1 MTLPEQATAPL
12 IELIFDRLTADDVPT
27 DTAELVLAVL
37 TGDDDLTAA
46 LAGSPT
52 RLDPRSPANDE
63 PSERIWLKS
72 VTVAGFRGVGP
83 ERTLDIAPG
92 PGLTLVVG
100 RNGSGKSSFAEAVEL
115 ALTGDSARWADKTSV
130 WRTGWRNL
138 HAPDPC
144 RIGVELRVDG
154 EATPT
159 RVARA
164 WPAGGELADAKV
176 TVTSARGRRDG
187 LAELGLARPLEL
199 YRPFLTAAELGRLAA
214 GTQSQLFDALFAIL
228 GLDAL
233 TDADQRLMRAARPH
247 GTAVKEVRAQRAALA
262 DLLAGVAD
270 DRARRAA
277 VMLRG
282 RGAVDLPALTAILD
296 EPDEVTADEAV
307 LLCRELTALDPP
319 PVDEVTR
326 LAGQLREAATE
337 TLRYDGGRSRA
348 ALRSAELLRL
358 AIEHHDDRG
367 DGPCPVCASGALD
380 GGWRASAAVTLT
392 ELRQR
397 SVAAQTAATR
407 LTALLRQTHHLIDD
421 LTVPGGPASQPPTG
435 SPVRS
440 VGTTMPRQGVS
451 AKVLPEGVATGASSG
466 NAGAEAVNGR
476 AGMGAPSGDAG
487 GAALS
492 GNAGAGA
499 LTGNAGMAAPSE
511 GDGVAMLREGDG
523 AEALLGALR
532 EAVAVLRGVPGEPAD
547 LADHLAAR
555 YPAVVAA
562 ADAARAYAEGFLRQR
577 DTGWRAAAAELRDW
591 VAAVGGLAAREATL
605 ARVKAARAW
614 LKETG
619 AAVRDER
626 IAPFA
631 AHSQRIWEQLRQ
643 ESNVELGAMTL
654 AGTNTRR
661 RVVFPVSVDGAD
673 NGTALGVMSQGE
685 MQALGLATFL
695 PRSCAPES
703 PFRFIV
709 VDDPVQSMDPSKVDG
724 LARVLAELAEDR
736 QVVVFTHD
744 TRLPDAVGRL
754 DLGRARIVEV
764 QRAERSVV
772 TLRPGSDPV
781 TRYLD
786 DARALARNDELPAD
800 VRGPVVAELC
810 RSAVEAA
817 CHLRVWRVRVTR
829 GVPHDEVEAA
839 IVDASRRL
847 TTIVALAVF
856 DDADRGG
863 DVLGWLGRH
872 GGWAVGAYRA
882 CREGVHGAYL
892 ADLPGLVTDA
902 RALAKVLA

>member
-1 MTLPEQATAPL
+1 MTDPAQPTTAPL
-12 IELIFDRLTADDVPT
+12 IELIFDRLAADSDVPA
-27 DTAELVLAVL
+27 DTAELVLAAL
-37 TGDDDLTAA
+37 TGEDDLTAA

-154 EATPT
+154 VATPT

-164 WPAGGELADAKV
+164 WPAGGELADAEV

-187 LAELGLARPLEL
+187 LTELGLARPLEL

-247 GTAVKEVRAQRAALA
+247 DTAVKGVRVQRAALA
-262 DLLAGVAD
+262 DLLTGVAD

-277 VMLRG
+277 KLLHG
-282 RGAVDLPALTAILD
+282 RGGVDLPALTAILD
-296 EPDEVTADEAV
+296 EPDEATADEAV
-307 LLCRELTALDPP
+307 LLCRELAAVDPP
-319 PVDEVTR
+319 PVDEVAR
-326 LAGQLREAATE
+326 LAGQLREAAAE

-358 AIEHHDDRG
+358 AIEHHEDRG
-367 DGPCPVCASGALD
+367 DGSCPVCATGTLD
-380 GGWRASAAVTLT
+380 SGWRAAAAVTLT

-407 LTALLRQTHHLIDD
+407 LTALLRQAHHLIDD
-421 LTVPGGPASQPPTG
+421 LTMPDGPGSQTPTG
-435 SPVRS
+435 SPPES
-440 VGTTMPRQGVS
+440 VGT
-451 AKVLPEGVATGASSG
+451 
-466 NAGAEAVNGR
+466 
-476 AGMGAPSGDAG
+476 GAPH
-487 GAALS
+487 
-492 GNAGAGA
+492 
-499 LTGNAGMAAPSE
+499 
-511 GDGVAMLREGDG
+511 EGDG

-532 EAVAVLRGVPGEPAD
+532 AAVATLRGVPGEPAD

-577 DTGWRAAAAELRDW
+577 DTGWRAAAAELREW
-591 VAAVGGLAAREATL
+591 VAAASGLAAREATL

-619 AAVRDER
+619 TAVRDER

-654 AGTNTRR
+654 AGMNTRR

-744 TRLPDAVGRL
+744 TRLPDAVRRL

-786 DARALARNDELPAD
+786 DAWALARNDELPAD

-810 RSAVEAA
+810 RSAIEAA
-817 CHLRVWRVRVTR
+817 CHLQVWRVRVTR
-829 GVPHDEVEAA
+829 GVPHDDIEEA

-856 DDADRGG
+856 DDAARGG

>member
-1 MTLPEQATAPL
+1 MTDTAQPTTAPL
-12 IELIFDRLTADDVPT
+12 IELIFERLAADGDVQA
-27 DTAELVLAVL
+27 DVAELVLAAL
-37 TGDDDLTAA
+37 AGEDDLAAA
-46 LAGSPT
+46 LADRPT
-52 RLDPRSPANDE
+52 RLDPPSPVGDE
-63 PSERIWLKS
+63 PSEGIWLKS

-92 PGLTLVVG
+92 LGLTLVVG

-115 ALTGDSARWADKTSV
+115 ALTGDSARWAEKTSV
-130 WRTGWRNL
+130 WRSGWRNL
-138 HAPDPC
+138 HTPEPC

-154 EATPT
+154 VATPT
-159 RVARA
+159 RVARV
-164 WPAGGELADAKV
+164 WPAGGELADAEV
-176 TVTSARGRRDG
+176 SVTSARGRHSG

-214 GTQSQLFDALFAIL
+214 GTQSRLFDALFAIL

-247 GTAVKEVRAQRAALA
+247 DTAVKEVRAQRAALV
-262 DLLAGVAD
+262 DVLAEVDD

-277 VMLRG
+277 AVLRG
-282 RGAVDLPALTAILD
+282 RGAVDRAALTAILD
-296 EPDEVTADEAV
+296 EPDEASADEAV
-307 LLCRELTALDPP
+307 LLCRELATLTVPS
-319 PVDEVTR
+319 VDEVTR
-326 LAGQLREAATE
+326 LAGQLREAAAE

-358 AIEHHDDRG
+358 ALEHQEDRG
-367 DGPCPVCASGALD
+367 DGPCPVCATGTLD
-380 GGWRASAAVTLT
+380 GAWRAAAAKSLT

-407 LTALLRQTHHLIDD
+407 LTALLRQAHHLIDD
-421 LTVPGGPASQPPTG
+421 LMV
-435 SPVRS
+435 
-440 VGTTMPRQGVS
+440 
-451 AKVLPEGVATGASSG
+451 PEG
-466 NAGAEAVNGR
+466 AGS
-476 AGMGAPSGDAG
+476 AP
-487 GAALS
+487 
-492 GNAGAGA
+492 
-499 LTGNAGMAAPSE
+499 P
-511 GDGVAMLREGDG
+511 
-523 AEALLGALR
+523 LGALR
-532 EAVAVLRGVPGEPAD
+532 EAVAALRSVPGEPAE
-547 LADHLAAR
+547 LADHLVAR

-591 VAAVGGLAAREATL
+591 VAAAGGLPARETAL
-605 ARVKAARAW
+605 ARLKAARGW
-614 LKETG
+614 LKDEG
-619 AAVRDER
+619 AQIRDER
-626 IAPFA
+626 ISPFA
-631 AHSQRIWEQLRQ
+631 AHSQRIWAQLRQ

-673 NGTALGVMSQGE
+673 NDTALGVLSQGE

-703 PFRFIV
+703 PFRFVV

-744 TRLPDAVGRL
+744 TRLPDAVRRL

-786 DARALARNDELPAD
+786 DAWALARNDELPTD

-810 RSAVEAA
+810 RSAIEAA

>member
-1 MTLPEQATAPL
+1 MTLPQQPL
-12 IELIFDRLTADDVPT
+12 TELIFERLADDTVPA
-27 DTAELVLAVL
+27 DTAELVLAAL
-37 TGDDDLTAA
+37 SDDDDLAAA
-46 LAGSPT
+46 LAGRPT
-52 RLDPRSPANDE
+52 RLDARPVGTGEPA
-63 PSERIWLKS
+63 ERIWLTS
-72 VTVAGFRGVGP
+72 VTVAGFRGVGT
-83 ERTLDIAPG
+83 EQTLEIGPG
-92 PGLTLVVG
+92 PGITLVVG

-115 ALTGDSARWADKTSV
+115 ALTGDSARWAEKTSV

-154 EATPT
+154 VATPT
-159 RVARA
+159 RVTRA
-164 WPAGGELADAKV
+164 WPADAELADAEV
-176 TVTSARGRRDG
+176 TVTSARGRHGD

-233 TDADQRLMRAARPH
+233 TDADQRLLRAARPH
-247 GTAVKEVRAQRAALA
+247 DAAVKEVRAERATLVATLA
-262 DLLAGVAD
+262 EVDD
-270 DRARRAA
+270 DRARRAGA
-277 VMLRG
+277 LLRG
-282 RGAVDLPALTAILD
+282 RGAVDLAAVTAILD
-296 EPDEVTADEAV
+296 EPDEATTDRAV
-307 LLCRELTALDPP
+307 LLCRELAALTPP

-326 LAGQLREAATE
+326 LAGQLRDAAAE
-337 TLRYDGGRSRA
+337 SLRYDGGRSRA
-348 ALRSAELLRL
+348 ALRGAELLRL
-358 AIEHHDDRG
+358 ALEHHEERG
-367 DGPCPVCASGALD
+367 DGACPVCATGNLD
-380 GGWRASAAVTLT
+380 AGWRAEAAASLV

-397 SVAAQTAATR
+397 SVAAQNAATR

-421 LTVPGGPASQPPTG
+421 LIVPDSPAPKIPNEPQPGGH
-435 SPVRS
+435 
-440 VGTTMPRQGVS
+440 GV
-451 AKVLPEGVATGASSG
+451 ET
-466 NAGAEAVNGR
+466 
-476 AGMGAPSGDAG
+476 
-487 GAALS
+487 
-492 GNAGAGA
+492 
-499 LTGNAGMAAPSE
+499 
-511 GDGVAMLREGDG
+511 
-523 AEALLGALR
+523 LLGALR
-532 EAVAVLRGVPGEPAD
+532 EAVAALRGVPGEPAD

-577 DTGWRAAAAELRDW
+577 DTGWRAAAAELREW
-591 VAAVGGLAAREATL
+591 VAAAGGLPAREAIL
-605 ARVKAARAW
+605 ARLKAARGW

-619 AAVRDER
+619 AEIRDER
-626 IAPFA
+626 VAPFA
-631 AHSQRIWEQLRQ
+631 AHSQRIWERLRQ

-724 LARVLAELAEDR
+724 LARVLADLAEQR

-744 TRLPDAVGRL
+744 TRLPDAVRRL

-764 QRAERSVV
+764 HRAERSVV
-772 TLRPGSDPV
+772 TVRPGSDPV

-786 DARALARNDELPAD
+786 DAHALARTDEVPAE

-810 RSAVEAA
+810 RSALETA
-817 CHLRVWRVRVTR
+817 CHLRVWRTRVAR
-829 GVPHDEVEAA
+829 GVPHADIEAA
-839 IVDASRRL
+839 LTDASRRL
-847 TTIVALAVF
+847 TTMVALAVF

-863 DVLGWLGRH
+863 DVLGWLARRGS
-872 GGWAVGAYRA
+872 GAVGAYKA

-892 ADLPGLVTDA
+892 ADLPGLVTDV
-902 RALAKVLA
+902 RALAKALS

>member
-1 MTLPEQATAPL
+1 MTLPEQPTAPL
-12 IELIFDRLTADDVPT
+12 IELIFDRLAADSDVKA
-27 DTAELVLAVL
+27 DTAELVLAAL
-37 TGDDDLTAA
+37 TGEDDLTAA

-52 RLDPRSPANDE
+52 RLDPRSPMNDE

-92 PGLTLVVG
+92 PGITLVVG

-154 EATPT
+154 VATPT

-164 WPAGGELADAKV
+164 WPAGGELGDAEV
-176 TVTSARGRRDG
+176 TVTSARGRRGG

-247 GTAVKEVRAQRAALA
+247 DTAVKEVRAQRAALA
-262 DLLAGVAD
+262 DVLAGVDD

-277 VMLRG
+277 VLLRG
-282 RGAVDLPALTAILD
+282 RGAVDLPALAAILD
-296 EPDEVTADEAV
+296 EPDEATADEAV
-307 LLCRELTALDPP
+307 RRCRELAALDPP

-326 LAGQLREAATE
+326 LAGQVREAATE

-358 AIEHHDDRG
+358 ALEHHEDRG
-367 DGPCPVCASGALD
+367 DGPCPVCDIGALD
-380 GGWRASAAVTLT
+380 GGWRAAATETLT

-397 SVAAQTAATR
+397 SVAAQAAATR
-407 LTALLRQTHHLIDD
+407 LTALLRQAHHLIDD
-421 LTVPGGPASQPPTG
+421 LTVPDGPG
-435 SPVRS
+435 SPPV
-440 VGTTMPRQGVS
+440 
-451 AKVLPEGVATGASSG
+451 
-466 NAGAEAVNGR
+466 
-476 AGMGAPSGDAG
+476 
-487 GAALS
+487 
-492 GNAGAGA
+492 
-499 LTGNAGMAAPSE
+499 
-511 GDGVAMLREGDG
+511 
-523 AEALLGALR
+523 GALR
-532 EAVAVLRGVPGEPAD
+532 EAVAALRRVPGEPAE

-555 YPAVVAA
+555 YPAVAAA

-577 DTGWRAAAAELRDW
+577 DTGWRAAAADLREW
-591 VAAVGGLAAREATL
+591 VTAAGGLAAREATL
-605 ARVKAARAW
+605 ARLKAARAW

-631 AHSQRIWEQLRQ
+631 AHSQRIWGQLRQ

-709 VDDPVQSMDPSKVDG
+709 IDDPVQSMDPSKVDG
-724 LARVLAELAEDR
+724 LARVLAELATDR

-744 TRLPDAVGRL
+744 TRLPDAVRRL

-772 TLRPGSDPV
+772 TVRAGSDPV

-786 DARALARNDELPAD
+786 DAYALARNDELPAD

-810 RSAVEAA
+810 RSALEAA
-817 CHLRVWRVRVTR
+817 CHLRVWRARVAR
-829 GVPHDEVEAA
+829 GVPHDDVEAA

-872 GGWAVGAYRA
+872 GGWAVGAYKA
-882 CREGVHGAYL
+882 CREGVHGAYQ
-892 ADLPGLVTDA
+892 ADLPRLVTDA